1 VGLSYFLFLQ
11 KKKSWLTKE
20 NLLNLFLVEYFFM
33 VFILEEFFM
42 KYIKIY
48 FLIVFSIFLSGCI
61 QSTALLGPGVT
72 IATTGNIMQAG
83 FQYGANTAIKNETGK
98 DVLTHFKD
106 VVEEEQDNK
115 KLELKIKDI
124 ATITIEKVKKK
135 LLIN

>member
-1 VGLSYFLFLQ
+1 
-11 KKKSWLTKE
+11 LT
-20 NLLNLFLVEYFFM
+20 
-33 VFILEEFFM
+33 
-42 KYIKIY
+42 
-48 FLIVFSIFLSGCI
+48 GCI

-98 DVLTHFKD
+98 DVLTHLQD

-124 ATITIEKVKKK
+124 ATNTIEKVKKK

>member
-1 VGLSYFLFLQ
+1 
-11 KKKSWLTKE
+11 
-20 NLLNLFLVEYFFM
+20 
-33 VFILEEFFM
+33 M
-42 KYIKIY
+42 KYLKIY
-48 FLIVFSIFLSGCI
+48 FLIVFFISLSGCI
-61 QSTALLGPGVT
+61 QSTALLGPEVT

-124 ATITIEKVKKK
+124 ATNTIEKVKKK